1 MCVTVAPQLY
11 DTIDTMNKLS
21 AVPFCNGSGLRMY
34 RPLSLDGFNTEK
46 TSKRDDRRQVLAS
59 LFLTR
64 FIYEPSVTI

>member
-11 DTIDTMNKLS
+11 DKIDTMNQLS

-34 RPLSLDGFNTEK
+34 RLSLNGFNTEK
-46 TSKRDDRRQVLAS
+46 TSKRDDLRHVLAS
-59 LFLTR
+59 LFLSR